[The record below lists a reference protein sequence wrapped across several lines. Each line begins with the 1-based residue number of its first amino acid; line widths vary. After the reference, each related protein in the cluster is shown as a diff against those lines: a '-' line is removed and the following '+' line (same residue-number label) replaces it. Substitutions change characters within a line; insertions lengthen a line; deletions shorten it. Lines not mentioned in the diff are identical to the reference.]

1 MYLISLTELSGSKK
15 IEQNIAPGSG
25 IDLEYE
31 TDGKTLFFLS
41 VKLVFM
47 NSIQLI
53 WLFGYDKHVAQHW
66 LVHLFLISCQY
77 LDRCDLVT
85 CLQQYLMYWGSH
97 RHIFGHLIS
106 CNFSTVNIS
115 WGSPVWDLLCH
126 SPQRPMPGGSIPL
139 LRETHC
145 HRIRGCLHQGMI
157 DTVAEDLQAIYTI
170 MDQGRLEVW
179 MVGSWLLFVNSFFS
193 VLKDKLEEL

>member
-1 MYLISLTELSGSKK
+1 
-15 IEQNIAPGSG
+15 
-25 IDLEYE
+25 
-31 TDGKTLFFLS
+31 
-41 VKLVFM
+41 M
-47 NSIQLI
+47 NPNQLI

-66 LVHLFLISCQY
+66 LVHVYLISCQY

-85 CLQQYLMYWGSH
+85 CLQQCLMYWGSH

-126 SPQRPMPGGSIPL
+126 SPQRPMPGRGIPL

-145 HRIRGCLHQGMI
+145 HRVRGCLHQGMI

-170 MDQGRLEVW
+170 MDQGRLH
-179 MVGSWLLFVNSFFS
+179 GSVDGWQLTFICKFLFQCLERQTWRTVRLKLL
-193 VLKDKLEEL
+193 VL

>member
-1 MYLISLTELSGSKK
+1 MRQVQELTWNMKQMVKHFE
-15 IEQNIAPGSG
+15 NI
-25 IDLEYE
+25 
-31 TDGKTLFFLS
+31 FFLS

-47 NSIQLI
+47 NSNQLI

-66 LVHLFLISCQY
+66 LVHVYLISCQY
-77 LDRCDLVT
+77 LGRCDLVT
-85 CLQQYLMYWGSH
+85 CLQQCLMYWGSR

-126 SPQRPMPGGSIPL
+126 SPQRPMPGGGIPL

-145 HRIRGCLHQGMI
+145 HRVRGCLHQGMI

-179 MVGSWLLFVNSFFS
+179 MVGSWLSFVNSFFS

>member
-1 MYLISLTELSGSKK
+1 
-15 IEQNIAPGSG
+15 
-25 IDLEYE
+25 
-31 TDGKTLFFLS
+31 
-41 VKLVFM
+41 M
-47 NSIQLI
+47 NSNQLI

-66 LVHLFLISCQY
+66 LVHVYLISCQY

-85 CLQQYLMYWGSH
+85 CLQQCLMYWGSH

-126 SPQRPMPGGSIPL
+126 SPQRPMPGGGIPL

-145 HRIRGCLHQGMI
+145 HRVRGCLHQGMI
-157 DTVAEDLQAIYTI
+157 DTVAEDLQALYTI
-170 MDQGRLEVW
+170 MDQGRLH
-179 MVGSWLLFVNSFFS
+179 GSVDGWQLTFICKFLFQCLKRQTWRTLRLKLL
-193 VLKDKLEEL
+193 VL

>member
-1 MYLISLTELSGSKK
+1 MVKHFE
-15 IEQNIAPGSG
+15 NI
-25 IDLEYE
+25 L
-31 TDGKTLFFLS
+31 FLS

-47 NSIQLI
+47 NPNQLI

-66 LVHLFLISCQY
+66 LVHVYLISCQY

-85 CLQQYLMYWGSH
+85 CLQQCLMYWGSH

-126 SPQRPMPGGSIPL
+126 SPQRPMPGGGIPL

-145 HRIRGCLHQGMI
+145 HRVRGCLHQGMI

-170 MDQGRLEVW
+170 MDQGRLH
-179 MVGSWLLFVNSFFS
+179 GSVDGWQLTFICKFLFQCLERQTWRTLRLKLL
-193 VLKDKLEEL
+193 VL

>member
-1 MYLISLTELSGSKK
+1 MY
-15 IEQNIAPGSG
+15 
-25 IDLEYE
+25 
-31 TDGKTLFFLS
+31 
-41 VKLVFM
+41 
-47 NSIQLI
+47 
-53 WLFGYDKHVAQHW
+53 
-66 LVHLFLISCQY
+66 LISCQY

-145 HRIRGCLHQGMI
+145 HRVRGCLHQGMI
-157 DTVAEDLQAIYTI
+157 DTVAEDLQALYTI
-170 MDQGRLEVW
+170 MDEGRLEVW
-179 MVGSWLLFVNSFFS
+179 MVGSWLSFVNSFFS